1 MRDALKFGFTQDEG
15 SEFENRRYKFKLIA
29 DKNFAAPGPWQVLKV
44 EDKVN
49 GEIWY
54 LKTSTYGKNDAL
66 LENVGMRVAQDL
78 EFGNNEN
85 HLRVGALLDGPLID
99 RGQPAPVRWMM
110 MRDVAQWE
118 NGVQGQW
125 RDAGRMTGAQAKQ
138 INPRDSARIL
148 ALDFVFGNTDR
159 HGGNFLMTEQG
170 GRVRLAIID
179 NGMLFGGRVPNSQ
192 MSLQEHASWME
203 SEADRIVADPSLR
216 AYMDEPANNPFDEL
230 ESLGYE
236 IQNDRDRNIY
246 KKTMRRSFERIRER
260 LDEQLSI
267 ERIEANGTKLSD
279 WEKNHLSQIRR
290 VAEARIAWGLAN
302 IDKMTGDF

>member
-1 MRDALKFGFTQDEG
+1 
-15 SEFENRRYKFKLIA
+15 
-29 DKNFAAPGPWQVLKV
+29 
-44 EDKVN
+44 
-49 GEIWY
+49 
-54 LKTSTYGKNDAL
+54 
-66 LENVGMRVAQDL
+66 
-78 EFGNNEN
+78 
-85 HLRVGALLDGPLID
+85 
-99 RGQPAPVRWMM
+99 
-110 MRDVAQWE
+110 
-118 NGVQGQW
+118 
-125 RDAGRMTGAQAKQ
+125 
-138 INPRDSARIL
+138 
-148 ALDFVFGNTDR
+148 VFGNTDR